1 MTPTEL
7 LSRAVS
13 DFPVMYLDAPAQE
26 RLLAKSLEAYQ
37 EKVGPIEKLIF
48 PDEEVEADKP
58 EGFLSIMIAMDAD
71 SVFHEA
77 SMTATKVI
85 VTEQDGISIKP
96 FYVWYFQNFQEW
108 DAAKDLPPE
117 SIHLISKYLVAL
129 IDVLNS
135 ERGRAVAQSTGLDL
149 EFPSD
154 QELRE
159 RLNMAALAMEEN
171 QAIIPGVVVM

>member
-7 LSRAVS
+7 LTRAVS
-13 DFPVMYLDAPAQE
+13 DFPVMYLDSGVQG

-37 EKVGPIEKLIF
+37 EKVGPIERLTF
-48 PDEEVEADKP
+48 PDNEVSVDTP
-58 EGFLSIMIAMDAD
+58 VGFLSIAIAMDAD

-77 SMTATKVI
+77 SESAGVI
-85 VTEQDGISIKP
+85 TIVEQSGSVKP
-96 FYVWYFQNFQEW
+96 FYCWYFQDFQGW
-108 DAAKDLPPE
+108 DSDTDLPAE
-117 SIHLISKYLVAL
+117 SIHLLSKHLMASL
-129 IDVLNS
+129 DILNS
-135 ERGRAVAQSTGLDL
+135 ERGRAVAQSTGLSL

-159 RLNMAALAMEEN
+159 RLNVADLAMEEN